1 MLAVV
6 PGSLPLILCFSKL
19 FNVIKDHEALVDE
32 FCLEITRC
40 VLGSLKLCHNSLEF
54 SQEVIDN
61 CEELLSVVK
70 KQILKSS
77 NVLMRENHQ
86 RSVHITLHHFLD
98 FLFSKFTSIETV
110 YRHECMKLWAGL
122 VTQLPKKSPIQ
133 QWILSRYV
141 PKLGQ
146 KPMYWSLT
154 RISFSKRGGQ

>member
-1 MLAVV
+1 MDGEGLSQI
-6 PGSLPLILCFSKL
+6 PQDTDPTNIKSLVRRIESNSNHPDPFKRLSSVLCFSKL
-19 FNVIKDHEALVDE
+19 FNVINDHETLVDE

-70 KQILKSS
+70 KQIIKSS
-77 NVLMRENHQ
+77 KTLMQPNQQ
-86 RSVHITLHHFLD
+86 RSVHTSLHHFLD

-122 VTQLPKKSPIQ
+122 VSQIHGNSP
-133 QWILSRYV
+133 V
-141 PKLGQ
+141 
-146 KPMYWSLT
+146 
-154 RISFSKRGGQ
+154 